1 MVKRNDRK
9 RSAKAHNNLHGK
21 CGFTLAELLVTMG
34 LLVILTAMVVSFSV
48 LISEYTGKSS
58 EDTDRIGECHE
69 IKEAVMAYVT
79 ENDVVGKSFDT
90 AALRG
95 CFGNGALMLP
105 NGTSVE
111 NLRSVASIS
120 VDQSGK
126 LLKFTIT
133 FLPMETAEM
142 TPAPYVFV
150 VAVQNA
156 EIAQGGGN
164 G

>member
-34 LLVILTAMVVSFSV
+34 LLTIITAMVVSFSV

-69 IKEAVMAYVT
+69 IKEAVMSYVL
-79 ENDVVGKSFDT
+79 ENDVVGKSFGIAT
-90 AALRG
+90 LRG
-95 CFGNGALMLP
+95 CFSDGTLKLP
-105 NGTSVE
+105 NDTSVE
-111 NLRSVASIS
+111 NLRSVESIS

-126 LLKFTIT
+126 LLKFTIE
-133 FLPMETAEM
+133 FHQMETAEI
-142 TPAPYVFV
+142 TPEPYVFV

-156 EIAQGGGN
+156 EIVEGGDTP
-164 G
+164 